1 MRATMYGAAAGPS
14 IAVAG
19 VWDPLAPSHREL
31 FEQLHC
37 RARRNS
43 LSSLVIVIDPDPAR
57 LLQGD
62 AQWPVYNDLQTRVRL
77 LLASGIDGVLHLH
90 FARNDLS
97 FGAREF
103 FSLVTAH
110 VALKEFWL
118 GARQSLGRGPAGS
131 QETIMEITR
140 QYGIP
145 VQHLPRLQPTGA
157 PYDIRKS
164 LAGGRVA
171 EIARLVGHPP
181 MRGRPRS
188 GIVRLAWQPGCYGVQ
203 ALDSLTMHPTGPRM
217 EAELVPARR
226 GLSTL
231 QWPDRSVKY
240 LAFMKGPADQ

>member
-1 MRATMYGAAAGPS
+1 MYGAAVGPS

-19 VWDPLAPSHREL
+19 VWDPLGPSHREL

-37 RARRNS
+37 RARRNA

-62 AQWPVYNDLQTRVRL
+62 AQWPVCNDLRTRVRL

-103 FSLVTAH
+103 FSLVTAQ
-110 VALKEFWL
+110 VALQEFWL

-131 QETIMEITR
+131 QQTIMEITR
-140 QYGIP
+140 QCGIT
-145 VQHLPRLQPTGA
+145 VRHLPRLRPTGA
-157 PYDIRKS
+157 PYDVRKR
-164 LAGGRVA
+164 LAEGHVA

-181 MRGRPRS
+181 MRTRPRS
-188 GIVRLAWQPGCYGVQ
+188 GVVRLAWQPGCYGVQ

-217 EAELVPARR
+217 EAELVAARR
-226 GLSTL
+226 GLPTL
-231 QWPDRSVKY
+231 QWPDHGVKY
-240 LAFMKGPADQ
+240 LAFMKGPADR